1 MGAGRTT
8 AKTRLRPALIM
19 SAIAQPLCRLD
30 ELEEGR
36 ARGFDPLAQG
46 RDSVFAL
53 RHDHQVRVYR
63 NRCPHLDVRLEYRK
77 DRFLSADG
85 QLIVC
90 YAHGAQFLPATG
102 ECIYGPCMGQRL
114 EALPFSEKDGWLL
127 VRMPEELPRPG

>member
-1 MGAGRTT
+1 
-8 AKTRLRPALIM
+8 M
-19 SAIAQPLCRLD
+19 SGIAQPLCRLD

-102 ECIYGPCMGQRL
+102 ECIYGPCLGQRL

-127 VRMPEELPRPG
+127 VRMPEELPQPG

>member
-1 MGAGRTT
+1 
-8 AKTRLRPALIM
+8 LRQALIM

-53 RHDHQVRVYR
+53 RHDNQVRVYR

-77 DRFLSADG
+77 DKFLSADG

-102 ECIYGPCMGQRL
+102 ECIYGPCLGQTL
-114 EALPFSEKDGWLL
+114 EALPSCEQDGWLL
-127 VRMPEELPRPG
+127 VRMPEGLPLPG

>member
-1 MGAGRTT
+1 MSGI
-8 AKTRLRPALIM
+8 AL
-19 SAIAQPLCRLD
+19 PLCRLD

-53 RHDHQVRVYR
+53 RHDNQVRVYR

-102 ECIYGPCMGQRL
+102 ECIYGPCLGQTL
-114 EALPFSEKDGWLL
+114 EALPTYEKDGWLL
-127 VRMPEELPRPG
+127 VRMPEGLPLPGQIEVSRTAIHRIPTRD

>member
-1 MGAGRTT
+1 
-8 AKTRLRPALIM
+8 M
-19 SAIAQPLCRLD
+19 SGIAQPLCRLD

-53 RHDHQVRVYR
+53 RHDNQVRVYR

-102 ECIYGPCMGQRL
+102 ECIYGPCLGQTL
-114 EALPFSEKDGWLL
+114 EALPSSEKDGWLL
-127 VRMPEELPRPG
+127 VQMPEELPLPG

>member
-1 MGAGRTT
+1 
-8 AKTRLRPALIM
+8 M
-19 SAIAQPLCRLD
+19 SATAQPLCRLD

-53 RHDHQVRVYR
+53 RHDNQVRVYR

-77 DRFLSADG
+77 DQFLSADG

-102 ECIYGPCMGQRL
+102 ECIYGPCLGQTL
-114 EALPFSEKDGWLL
+114 EALPSCEKDGWLL
-127 VRMPEELPRPG
+127 VRMPEDLPLPG

>member
-1 MGAGRTT
+1 
-8 AKTRLRPALIM
+8 M
-19 SAIAQPLCRLD
+19 SGIAQPLCRLD

-53 RHDHQVRVYR
+53 RHDNQVRVYR

-102 ECIYGPCMGQRL
+102 ECIYGPCLGQRL
-114 EALPFSEKDGWLL
+114 EALPCGENDGWLL
-127 VRMPEELPRPG
+127 VQMPEPG

>member
-1 MGAGRTT
+1 
-8 AKTRLRPALIM
+8 M

-53 RHDHQVRVYR
+53 RHDNQVRVYR

-77 DRFLSADG
+77 DKFLSADG

-102 ECIYGPCMGQRL
+102 ECIYGPCLGQTL
-114 EALPFSEKDGWLL
+114 EALPFCEKDGWLL
-127 VRMPEELPRPG
+127 VRMPEGLPLPG

>member
-53 RHDHQVRVYR
+53 RHDNQVRVYR

-102 ECIYGPCMGQRL
+102 ECIYGPCLGQTL
-114 EALPFSEKDGWLL
+114 EALPSCEKDGWLL
-127 VRMPEELPRPG
+127 VRMPEELPLPG

>member
-53 RHDHQVRVYR
+53 RHDNQVRVYR

-102 ECIYGPCMGQRL
+102 ECIYGPCLGQTL
-114 EALPFSEKDGWLL
+114 EALPSCEKDGWLL
-127 VRMPEELPRPG
+127 VRMPEELPQPG